1 MSTSAKFVVIVGP
14 SGCGKSTLLN
24 IIAGLTEPDTGH
36 VILQGDANA
45 ERIGKVA
52 YMHQID
58 LLLPWRNVLS
68 NATLGLEIAGIP
80 RAEAE
85 SKATE
90 LAQRFGI
97 ADFLSA
103 YPATLSGGMRQRVAL
118 LRAVLPDRDVLLL
131 DEPFKALDA
140 ITRSELQ
147 RWLSDVLD
155 RSHRATIMVT
165 HDVEEA
171 LMLGDRVLVM
181 SPRPGRILLELDVE
195 LPRPRPRDV
204 VREPTSLIS
213 NGSCYL
219 PRQLRNFMTID
230 TPMSSQQH
238 ISNLT
243 NPPEAQYPTVSEHT
257 FAMRAR
263 SFIRAWGSA
272 MALAALG
279 LVLWEILVRVL
290 NVQTWILPP
299 RIAHSSPNSSIN
311 HLFSLRH
318 ATVTAQEILIGF
330 AVSITFACAMA
341 TAMFWSKLL
350 ERSVYPFLIASQTI
364 PVFTLAPMLLIWI
377 GTGIAPKIVV
387 VVLFTFF
394 PVTINLMTGLK
405 SVDSDMVDM
414 FRTLGAS
421 RWQMFTKLY
430 VRSALPYLFAGLK
443 VAAVVSV
450 IGAVIG
456 EWVSAASG
464 LGWLIKDFN
473 P

>member
-1 MSTSAKFVVIVGP
+1 MSQTSEIPSTVLNPNGSELSSYTVSVDPPTSESGENPTASAKTAVSVRNASKSFPRSDLPPVDAIDRISLDVHLGEFVVIVGP

-36 VILQGDANA
+36 VSLQGDANA

-80 RAEAE
+80 RAESE
-85 SKATE
+85 SKATD

-97 ADFLSA
+97 AEFLNA

-181 SPRPGRILLELDVE
+181 SPRPGRILLELDVD

-204 VREPTSLIS
+204 VREPNFVDLKW
-213 NGSCYL
+213 
-219 PRQLRNFMTID
+219 QL
-230 TPMSSQQH
+230 
-238 ISNLT
+238 L
-243 NPPEAQYPTVSEHT
+243 
-257 FAMRAR
+257 
-263 SFIRAWGSA
+263 
-272 MALAALG
+272 
-279 LVLWEILVRVL
+279 
-290 NVQTWILPP
+290 
-299 RIAHSSPNSSIN
+299 
-311 HLFSLRH
+311 
-318 ATVTAQEILIGF
+318 
-330 AVSITFACAMA
+330 
-341 TAMFWSKLL
+341 
-350 ERSVYPFLIASQTI
+350 
-364 PVFTLAPMLLIWI
+364 
-377 GTGIAPKIVV
+377 
-387 VVLFTFF
+387 
-394 PVTINLMTGLK
+394 
-405 SVDSDMVDM
+405 
-414 FRTLGAS
+414 
-421 RWQMFTKLY
+421 
-430 VRSALPYLFAGLK
+430 SALDSYAT
-443 VAAVVSV
+443 S
-450 IGAVIG
+450 
-456 EWVSAASG
+456 
-464 LGWLIKDFN
+464 
-473 P
+473 

>member
-1 MSTSAKFVVIVGP
+1 MSQTSEIPSTVLNPNGSELSSYTVSAEPPASESGENSTASAKTAVSVRNASKSFPRPDLPPVDAIDRISLDVHLGEFVVIVGP

-24 IIAGLTEPDTGH
+24 IIAGLTEPDIGS
-36 VILQGDANA
+36 VSLQGDTHA
-45 ERIGKVA
+45 ERIGRVA

-97 ADFLSA
+97 ADFMNA

-181 SPRPGRILLELDVE
+181 SPRPGRILLELDVD

-204 VREPTSLIS
+204 VREPNFVDLKW
-213 NGSCYL
+213 
-219 PRQLRNFMTID
+219 QL
-230 TPMSSQQH
+230 
-238 ISNLT
+238 L
-243 NPPEAQYPTVSEHT
+243 
-257 FAMRAR
+257 
-263 SFIRAWGSA
+263 
-272 MALAALG
+272 
-279 LVLWEILVRVL
+279 
-290 NVQTWILPP
+290 
-299 RIAHSSPNSSIN
+299 
-311 HLFSLRH
+311 
-318 ATVTAQEILIGF
+318 
-330 AVSITFACAMA
+330 
-341 TAMFWSKLL
+341 
-350 ERSVYPFLIASQTI
+350 
-364 PVFTLAPMLLIWI
+364 
-377 GTGIAPKIVV
+377 
-387 VVLFTFF
+387 
-394 PVTINLMTGLK
+394 
-405 SVDSDMVDM
+405 
-414 FRTLGAS
+414 
-421 RWQMFTKLY
+421 
-430 VRSALPYLFAGLK
+430 SALDSYAT
-443 VAAVVSV
+443 S
-450 IGAVIG
+450 
-456 EWVSAASG
+456 
-464 LGWLIKDFN
+464 
-473 P
+473 